1 VQEHNMNEPEHHRPR
16 VAVVGD
22 AGGVWPPVRDWLE
35 PHAQVEWPGTGP
47 ADLVLVDASGPAGE
61 GRLVSARQA
70 PLWRGLPLVVLAG
83 EALEP
88 QVESW
93 LSQGVADVI
102 LPPWSER
109 RVLARLL
116 PLLQVRQLSAL
127 LREGSRRFDA
137 ELQHRTREAAH
148 ERDALLW
155 TLALLAERR
164 DNETARHLLRMQGYV
179 RVLGLAWRRV
189 TGRGTELDDHR
200 LELLVRAT
208 PLHDLGKL
216 EVPRHLLRKPGRLTA
231 EEFAIVKTHTTRGHE
246 LLARA
251 QAQLGEPCELLT
263 MAQEVALTHLERW
276 DGSGYPRGLAG
287 EAIPLAGRLVAL
299 ATVYDALISRRSYKE
314 PLPHDAAVAVISG
327 CRGSHFDP
335 DVVTAFERSHEGFR
349 EVAQLHADDEAE
361 MRQLFE
367 DSQRQQLE
375 EWWPA
380 GGAPGPGLRA
390 SRGAG

>member
-1 VQEHNMNEPEHHRPR
+1 MNEPQHPRPC

-22 AGGVWPPVRDWLE
+22 AGGLWQMVRDWLA
-35 PHAQVEWPGTGP
+35 PHARVQWPGEGP
-47 ADLVLVDASGPAGE
+47 ADLVLVDATGMAGQE
-61 GRLVSARQA
+61 RLMAACQSPQ
-70 PLWRGLPLVVLAG
+70 WRRVPLVALADEG
-83 EALEP
+83 AQS
-88 QVESW
+88 QVDTW
-93 LSQGVADVI
+93 LAQGVADVI
-102 LPPWSER
+102 QPPWSER
-109 RVLARLL
+109 RVIARLL
-116 PLLQVRQLSAL
+116 PRLQLQQVSAL
-127 LREGSRRFDA
+127 LREGSRQFDT
-137 ELQHRTREAAH
+137 ELQRRTRETAH

-155 TLALLAERR
+155 TLALMAERR

-179 RVLGLAWRRV
+179 RVLGRSWRRV
-189 TGRGTELDDHR
+189 TGRAGELDDHR

-216 EVPRHLLRKPGRLTA
+216 EIPRRLLRKPGRLTP

-251 QAQLGEPCELLT
+251 QAQLGEPCELIA

-287 EAIPLAGRLVAL
+287 DAIPLAGRLVSL

-314 PLPHDAAVAVISG
+314 PLPHDAAVAVIAG

-335 DVVTAFERSHEGFR
+335 EVVTAFEQVHDSFR

-361 MRQLFE
+361 MKQLFQ
-367 DSQRQQLE
+367 DSERQQLE
-375 EWWPA
+375 GWWPA
-380 GGAPGPGLRA
+380 GGAAGDPTLRA

>member
-1 VQEHNMNEPEHHRPR
+1 MNEPEHLWPR
-16 VAVVGD
+16 VAVEGD
-22 AGGVWPPVRDWLE
+22 AGGVWEPVRDWLA
-35 PHAQVEWPGTGP
+35 PHARVTWRGDGP
-47 ADLVLVDASGPAGE
+47 ADLVLVDLSGAAAEDRLASVRRSPA
-61 GRLVSARQA
+61 
-70 PLWRGLPLVVLAG
+70 WRGVPVVVLAG
-83 EALEP
+83 ETPEA
-88 QVESW
+88 QVDLW
-93 LSQGVADVI
+93 LSQGVADVL
-102 LPPWSER
+102 LPPWTER

-116 PLLQVRQLSAL
+116 PRLQLQRVSSL
-127 LREGSRRFDA
+127 LREGSRQFEA
-137 ELQHRTREAAH
+137 ELLRRTREAAH

-155 TLALLAERR
+155 TLALMAERR

-179 RVLGLAWRRV
+179 RVLGRSWRRV
-189 TGRGTELDDHR
+189 TGRASELDDHR

-216 EVPRHLLRKPGRLTA
+216 EIPRHLLRKPGRLTP

-251 QAQLGEPCELLT
+251 QAQLGEPCELIV

-276 DGSGYPRGLAG
+276 DGSGYPRGLSG
-287 EAIPLAGRLVAL
+287 DAIPLAGRLVSL

-314 PLPHDAAVAVISG
+314 PLPHDAAVAVIAG

-335 DVVTAFERSHEGFR
+335 EVVTAFEQVHDSFR

-361 MRQLFE
+361 MKQLFQ
-367 DSQRQQLE
+367 DSERQQLE
-375 EWWPA
+375 GWWPA
-380 GGAPGPGLRA
+380 GGAAGDPILRA

>member
-83 EALEP
+83 EAPEP

-263 MAQEVALTHLERW
+263 MAQEVALTHLE
-276 DGSGYPRGLAG
+276 
-287 EAIPLAGRLVAL
+287 AGRGGHPPGRA
-299 ATVYDALISRRSYKE
+299 YRR
-314 PLPHDAAVAVISG
+314 LGD
-327 CRGSHFDP
+327 R
-335 DVVTAFERSHEGFR
+335 
-349 EVAQLHADDEAE
+349 L
-361 MRQLFE
+361 
-367 DSQRQQLE
+367 
-375 EWWPA
+375 
-380 GGAPGPGLRA
+380 
-390 SRGAG
+390 